1 MAASELIDFRRAFL
15 WLLCGMLLP
24 SVALVAFGVVAV
36 ANERAAVERRL
47 QNEYDARLGVLKDDL
62 DARLQAAAS
71 SAARAVDSDH
81 AEPASGPE
89 GDFDRAR
96 PARRPEGNPDRWTA
110 RKPDDAL
117 VVSVTTPE
125 ARGDPA
131 LAEPARRAAALPRNS
146 HLFVSSDSG
155 GERKVYA
162 VVHTS
167 SDRVVAAQLDLL
179 AVAAEVL
186 RLAAARFPRERA
198 VFRMLAPVAPT
209 PPLATLRR
217 LLEEVA
223 PPSGR
228 ATVVARKPLDPPLD
242 GFTLAAELS
251 GDDPAASLAFRN
263 RTWYIA
269 LLVLLYAG
277 IGIGFG
283 LTIREMR
290 RAYKLSRLKTD
301 FVANISHELRTPL
314 TSVRLFAETLRQGRV
329 QGAEQQECLD
339 QLASEAQRLSGM
351 VEKLLDWSRLESGRK
366 ALKREPTDLRGLF
379 DHVQEIFRAQ
389 QLGTTY
395 QTELDPGLPAVAV
408 DRDAMAQAVL
418 NLLYNAVKY
427 TGADKQIRLRGR
439 RGGNGSVAIEV
450 ADNGVG
456 IRPHERKRIFERF
469 YRADDLLSRHTEGTG
484 LGLAIAKRIVEAH
497 GGRIEVES
505 QEGKGSTFRIELPA
519 TA

>member
-1 MAASELIDFRRAFL
+1 
-15 WLLCGMLLP
+15 
-24 SVALVAFGVVAV
+24 
-36 ANERAAVERRL
+36 
-47 QNEYDARLGVLKDDL
+47 
-62 DARLQAAAS
+62 
-71 SAARAVDSDH
+71 VD
-81 AEPASGPE
+81 
-89 GDFDRAR
+89 
-96 PARRPEGNPDRWTA
+96 T
-110 RKPDDAL
+110 L
-117 VVSVTTPE
+117 VVSVTAPQD
-125 ARGDPA
+125 RGDPTVTEA
-131 LAEPARRAAALPRNS
+131 ARRAAAGPPGSYSFL
-146 HLFVSSDSG
+146 SSDAG

-162 VVHTS
+162 LVRTGAG
-167 SDRVVAAQLDLL
+167 RIVAAQLDLL
-179 AVAAEVL
+179 AVAAEVP

-198 VFRMLAPVAPT
+198 LFRFLAPAAPT

-217 LLEEVA
+217 LLAEMA
-223 PPSGR
+223 PAAGKGTIVSR
-228 ATVVARKPLDPPLD
+228 LPLGPPLE

-290 RAYKLSRLKTD
+290 RAFKLSRLKTD

-314 TSVRLFAETLRQGRV
+314 TSVRLFAETLRQGRA
-329 QGAEQQECLD
+329 QGAELNECLD
-339 QLASEAQRLSGM
+339 QLTKEAQRLSNM

-366 ALKREPTDLRGLF
+366 ALRRERTEVRGLF
-379 DHVQEIFRAQ
+379 DRVQEIFRAQ

-395 QTELDPGLPAVAV
+395 QTEVDEGLPAVAV

-418 NLLYNAVKY
+418 NLLHNAVKY
-427 TGADKQIRLRGR
+427 TGPDKRIRLRGR
-439 RGGNGSVAIEV
+439 RGEKGSGVAIEV

-456 IRPHERKRIFERF
+456 IRPQERKRIFERF